1 VQIICIVISQM
12 CSGIGVHV
20 HHSRDGGTTF
30 QDITEDVYGDE
41 GLQDCR
47 GGHTPVPYFVK
58 EGALL
63 GSDTGDII
71 ICKDVSQGGWKKL
84 CKVPGHITTLTQG
97 NRSPSSVT
105 H

>member
-1 VQIICIVISQM
+1 M
-12 CSGIGVHV
+12 HAGIGVHV
-20 HHSRDGGTTF
+20 HHSRDGGASF
-30 QDITEDVYGDE
+30 QDITEEVYGDK
-41 GLQDCR
+41 GLPDCK

-71 ICKDVSQGGWKKL
+71 ICKDISHGGWRKL
-84 CKVPGHITTLTQG
+84 CWVPGHITTLTES

>member
-1 VQIICIVISQM
+1 
-12 CSGIGVHV
+12 
-20 HHSRDGGTTF
+20 
-30 QDITEDVYGDE
+30 
-41 GLQDCR
+41 LQNCR

-71 ICKDVSQGGWKKL
+71 ICIDVSQGGWKKL
-84 CKVPGHITTLTQG
+84 CKVPGHITTLTEG

>member
-1 VQIICIVISQM
+1 MHI
-12 CSGIGVHV
+12 
-20 HHSRDGGTTF
+20 HHSIDGGKTF
-30 QDITEDVYGDE
+30 QDITEEVYGTE
-41 GLQDCR
+41 ELKACK

-63 GSDTGDII
+63 GGDTGDILLSE
-71 ICKDVSQGGWKKL
+71 DVKQGRWRNV
-84 CKVPGHITTLTQG
+84 CQVSGHITTITET